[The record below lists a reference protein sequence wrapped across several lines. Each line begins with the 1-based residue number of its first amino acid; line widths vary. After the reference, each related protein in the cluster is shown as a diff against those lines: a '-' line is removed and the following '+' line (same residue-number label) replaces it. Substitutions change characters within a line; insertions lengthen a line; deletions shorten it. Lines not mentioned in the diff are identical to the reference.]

1 MDIMDPLIFLPWILV
16 FILGLILS
24 LCDMYFKLSTQS
36 QDMIF
41 TKWGGL
47 YYALNGIIAIVLLIT
62 LLYFNVTT
70 MDTLRLSVIVGFGY
84 PMLMR
89 SQLSSIAIKGT
100 DVPIGFN
107 LIQQFME
114 KFFIRKMEDVTLAT
128 SLSLTNSLKETHTL
142 DELHH
147 YAINII
153 DKKLKKKQEKKKE
166 LEIFIDQQKTD
177 TGLLE
182 SERMQSLSQVIVDE
196 GGIFLAKKLIKEKQ
210 KKDRNK
216 KKPK

>member
-1 MDIMDPLIFLPWILV
+1 MDPLIFLPWILV

-24 LCDMYFKLSTQS
+24 LCDMYSKLSTQS

-41 TKWGGL
+41 TKWGVF
-47 YYALNGIIAIVLLIT
+47 YYALNGIIAIALLIT
-62 LLYFNVTT
+62 LQYFNVTT
-70 MDTLRLSVIVGFGY
+70 MDTLMLSVIVGFGY

-114 KFFIRKMEDVTLAT
+114 KFFIKRMEDVTLAT
-128 SLSLTNSLKETHTL
+128 SLSLTNGLKETHTL
-142 DELHH
+142 EDLCHS
-147 YAINII
+147 AKTII
-153 DKKLKKKQEKKKE
+153 GNKKPKKKEE
-166 LEIFIDQQKTD
+166 LEIFIDQQKND
-177 TGLLE
+177 TGLPE
-182 SERMQSLSQVIVDE
+182 SERMQSISQVIVDE

-210 KKDRNK
+210 KKAAK
-216 KKPK
+216 LSMESS